1 MRKNQE
7 EFALYTLMN
16 KNTPVLDFL
25 YDYETH
31 SISKIKRIF
40 NQEYAPLSIVDF
52 KMGITRK
59 KLNNWWNNR
68 SIPSSRE
75 GLSKVLSELN
85 MNTPVELLEKCLGF
99 SLSDQYWIKKEG
111 SQEKWED
118 LNFFQNDFSEDMGCF
133 LLGQKENNKNLNLMS
148 PDNSSDG
155 ELKKK
160 WKIINGERYLIKGGN
175 SLNNQEPFNEV
186 IATKLYERILNQAH
200 YVPYSLINDNGKIYS
215 ACKTMVSTNEELA
228 SGLAI
233 AETIKLKGDQ
243 SLYKHFIES
252 CEILN
257 IHNAQ
262 TMINKMLTC
271 DYILAN
277 YDRHY
282 RNFGAIRNVETLEW
296 VKFAPLYDSG
306 SSLWAKTPT
315 AEIPFNEYKAK
326 PFKTDPLQQ
335 FYLVSDLTW
344 LDENKLVGFEKEIS
358 TILKQNHLMDEQRIS
373 AISKQVEKRVK
384 KVIER
389 KRELEHN
396 LIKKTSSKITEIEKE
411 VEKVK
416 RDENFHKPNKNK

>member
-1 MRKNQE
+1 MRKNKE
-7 EFALYTLMN
+7 EFILYTLMN

-25 YDYETH
+25 YDHETH
-31 SISKIKRIF
+31 SVAKIKQIF

-59 KLNNWWNNR
+59 KLNDWWNNR
-68 SIPSSRE
+68 SIPSYRE
-75 GLSKVLSELN
+75 GLNKVLNELN
-85 MNTPVELLEKCLGF
+85 MSTPVELLEKCLGF
-99 SLSDQYWIKKEG
+99 SLSDQYWIKREG
-111 SQEKWED
+111 SREKWED
-118 LNFFQNDFSEDMGCF
+118 LNFFQNDFSEDMGHF
-133 LLGQKENNKNLNLMS
+133 LLGQKENSKNLNLMS

-160 WKIINGERYLIKGGN
+160 WKIINGDRFLIKGGN

-186 IATKLYERILNQAH
+186 IATKLYERILNKGE
-200 YVPYSLINDNGKIYS
+200 YVPYFLINDNGKTYS
-215 ACKTMVSTNEELA
+215 ACKTMISTDEELV

-233 AETIKLKGDQ
+233 AETTKPKGDQ
-243 SLYKHFIES
+243 SLYKHFVEA
-252 CEILN
+252 CENLN
-257 IHNAQ
+257 IYNAQ

-282 RNFGAIRNVETLEW
+282 CNFGAIRNVETLEW

-315 AEIPFNEYKAK
+315 AEIPFSEYKAK

-335 FYLVSDLTW
+335 FYLVNDLTW

-358 TILKQNHLMDEQRIS
+358 TILKQNYLMDEQRIS
-373 AISKQVEKRVK
+373 AILKQVEKRTI

-389 KRELEHN
+389 KRKLEHD
-396 LIKKTSSKITEIEKE
+396 LLKETSSKITEIEKQI
-411 VEKVK
+411 EKV
-416 RDENFHKPNKNK
+416 E